1 MHAILSKVFGRKK
14 AEDKDGRKDK
24 DARKAKRSSTS
35 GSLLEGKFEA
45 VPPITSPSAA
55 HFPENQPQTSPKG
68 KDTSTGFV
76 LFRPKSRPASPPLPA
91 VHKRSADVPH
101 LSLNLP
107 VPKEQR
113 SRALGVVFEAD
124 PDALALL
131 DESVIGERRLSP
143 LETLVLVRACSQV
156 IVERGACFVH
166 ITFFLSPH
174 LSASVGLESLGIMHP
189 HWYSASPDVQ
199 RKLISLYIHSL
210 APNSPPTTLSPNS
223 AVSDSAFQS
232 ELAYVRSPHDVA
244 AVLRWGLRHLQLDG
258 DAFGKDTAES
268 AEWAWYTAFAG
279 AERAPAPLTRPHR
292 LPPGAPPRLPRHDPR
307 VHGELLVGCV
317 RN

>member
-91 VHKRSADVPH
+91 VQKRSADVPH

-156 IVERGACFVH
+156 IVERG
-166 ITFFLSPH
+166 
-174 LSASVGLESLGIMHP
+174 LESLGIMHP

-232 ELAYVRSPHDVA
+232 ELAY
-244 AVLRWGLRHLQLDG
+244 LDG

-268 AEWAWYTAFAG
+268 AEWAWYTAF
-279 AERAPAPLTRPHR
+279 
-292 LPPGAPPRLPRHDPR
+292 
-307 VHGELLVGCV
+307 V
-317 RN
+317 